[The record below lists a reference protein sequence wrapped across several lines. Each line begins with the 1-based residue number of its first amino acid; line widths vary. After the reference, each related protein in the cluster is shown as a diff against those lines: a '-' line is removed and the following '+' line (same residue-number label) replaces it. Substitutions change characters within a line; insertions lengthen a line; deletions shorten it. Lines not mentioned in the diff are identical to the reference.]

1 MNLNRLEEWSNRW
14 LLRFNLGKCRILRL
28 HNTARSAST
37 RDYFLSGAAL
47 RDIEA
52 QKDLGAA
59 DIGLPVTCNPRLSAA
74 LLCSKLSLVRVKPS
88 HPLSSAMGTA
98 FETEMGVMPEVSK
111 AIQEMDWILPTDIQS
126 EAVPLIL
133 GGGDVLMA
141 AETGSG
147 KTGAFC
153 IPVIQIVYET
163 IKDLESGK
171 TERSHPAAVG
181 PAGVANQHVHLNAFD
196 RTEALAIDPDGL
208 LCQSRDPAGWHG
220 ARANRGVR
228 NKGKYYY
235 EAKVTDDGLCRV
247 GWSTLHASHDIGTDV
262 ESFGFG
268 GTGKKSHRRQFDT
281 YGESFGLND
290 VLGCHLD
297 LDNGLIKWSK
307 NGKDFG
313 KAFDVPPHMC
323 TSGLFPSVSLKNA
336 ELRFN
341 FGATPF
347 AYPPPAPWVAVEA
360 AEPQNTVNS
369 SIQSDRKKT
378 SFKPMPNA
386 PLALIVEPSRELAEQ
401 TFEQIQKFKK
411 YLSNPNPRALLVIGG
426 VNSKDQMSALARG
439 VDIVVA
445 TPGRL
450 EDMISTG
457 ALALSHCRFFILDE
471 CDGLLSAGYGPMIQR
486 IHNLCPKVTPD
497 GKRLQMVVCSATLH
511 SFDVKKLAN
520 QLMHFPVWIDLKGQD
535 TVPETVH
542 HVMCLVNPYQDLS
555 WKDLMQTKDHIHTD
569 GVHLKDKLNVNYE
582 TPELLSEAIKLLKG
596 EYVVRAIE
604 QQNMDRALIF
614 CRTKLDCDN
623 LEQRFIALGGGPL
636 QPHSR
641 YSCVCLHSDRTP
653 AERKANL
660 QKFKNGDVNFLICT
674 DVAARGLDI
683 TGLPYVINVTL
694 PDEKENYV
702 HRIGR
707 VGRAERMGLAISLV
721 AACKEKVWYHSNCS
735 TRGRGCFDTR
745 LVPNGGCCIWYDERQ
760 LLGQIEEHLGVTIDA
775 VGRELKVP
783 ANDFDGK
790 VVYGEK
796 LKKMAPK
803 YKGHADVLASAL
815 KELNSLEKKAQLSFL
830 ELCYGNLLKS

>member
-1 MNLNRLEEWSNRW
+1 
-14 LLRFNLGKCRILRL
+14 
-28 HNTARSAST
+28 
-37 RDYFLSGAAL
+37 
-47 RDIEA
+47 
-52 QKDLGAA
+52 
-59 DIGLPVTCNPRLSAA
+59 
-74 LLCSKLSLVRVKPS
+74 
-88 HPLSSAMGTA
+88 
-98 FETEMGVMPEVSK
+98 MGVMPEVSK

-171 TERSHPAAVG
+171 TGGSHSAAAG
-181 PAGVANQHVHLNAFD
+181 PVMTVNQHVHLNAFD
-196 RTEALAIDPDGL
+196 RTEAFAIDPDGL

-220 ARANRGVR
+220 ARATRGVR
-228 NKGKYYY
+228 NKGQYYY
-235 EAKVTDDGLCRV
+235 EAKVTDEGLCRV
-247 GWSTLHASHDIGTDV
+247 GWSTLHANHDIGTDA

-290 VLGCHLD
+290 VVGSHLD

-307 NGKDFG
+307 NGQDFG
-313 KAFDVPPHMC
+313 KAFDVPPHLC

-360 AEPQNTVNS
+360 AEPQNVVNS
-369 SIQSDRKKT
+369 SVLGDRKKT

-386 PLALIVEPSRELAEQ
+386 PLALIVEVKWCFQIFIALIFKPSRELAEQ

-457 ALALSHCRFFILDE
+457 ALSLAHCRFFILDE
-471 CDGLLSAGYGPMIQR
+471 CDGLLSAGYGPMIHR
-486 IHNLCPKVTPD
+486 IYKLCPKVTPD

-520 QLMHFPVWIDLKGQD
+520 ELMHFPVWIDLKGQD

-542 HVMCLVNPYQDLS
+542 HVVSNLYYPISYIFAVTSCLSNP
-555 WKDLMQTKDHIHTD
+555 
-569 GVHLKDKLNVNYE
+569 
-582 TPELLSEAIKLLKG
+582 
-596 EYVVRAIE
+596 
-604 QQNMDRALIF
+604 
-614 CRTKLDCDN
+614 
-623 LEQRFIALGGGPL
+623 
-636 QPHSR
+636 
-641 YSCVCLHSDRTP
+641 
-653 AERKANL
+653 
-660 QKFKNGDVNFLICT
+660 
-674 DVAARGLDI
+674 
-683 TGLPYVINVTL
+683 
-694 PDEKENYV
+694 
-702 HRIGR
+702 
-707 VGRAERMGLAISLV
+707 
-721 AACKEKVWYHSNCS
+721 SN
-735 TRGRGCFDTR
+735 
-745 LVPNGGCCIWYDERQ
+745 
-760 LLGQIEEHLGVTIDA
+760 
-775 VGRELKVP
+775 
-783 ANDFDGK
+783 
-790 VVYGEK
+790 
-796 LKKMAPK
+796 
-803 YKGHADVLASAL
+803 
-815 KELNSLEKKAQLSFL
+815 KAQMKLRLSCSSHFCFL
-830 ELCYGNLLKS
+830 PLLFHPQFISNLLKYLASRTFILVRWSLILAKKVRSPVTHPNLSNSI